1 MPSLTSYIEKLDRE
15 NLLLFMGC
23 DIKEDTCVKKG
34 AVLFSH
40 SLSTSEASML
50 LLSLANI
57 LTALHYGVFIV
68 SPKDGTMKETF
79 LNIGCNVIVYPD
91 HLKDNVWMEAV
102 AESFDF
108 ILVNTLQCAPAA
120 DLLSEKSPNVFW
132 WIHESEQQFQNFL
145 LRNENIS
152 LTPALQILAES
163 TYVQKCIHKYF
174 HTDSELLSFYI
185 EDIPCNPVSSKRE
198 EIRFLMI
205 DNSPTGKGKA
215 LLLRALQ
222 QLPSFLLNRCV
233 FLIGRD
239 LSSTESGK
247 TAESD
252 PMPVNL
258 PVAVIPAMADDELL
272 SCYDDMD
279 IIIAPSF
286 EESVA
291 AVQAFMKGK
300 ICICSD
306 IAAPSDYAH
315 DGKDAFLFSSGDSK
329 ELANKITLSIEHFEQ
344 LDEMAFNG
352 RKLYERH
359 YSAKAFLKRLL
370 EIILAAEAKCDFLRL
385 KQDKEAAQNSY
396 QYICT
401 SIDHALSTKDYAGTV
416 FHLIEY
422 IENGAGH
429 LTLKYFGKTYRY
441 LRMLHILALEIKY
454 KKRLFCEDCGSLKEL
469 WDKYMLTLFSMRRI
483 LFRLSERSVDE
494 AAQYLQAHPISPFA
508 AYLMTQDELLIP
520 SRSFYQTLLTILSS
534 CWTSDDKNQFLGLF
548 RKS

>member
-233 FLIGRD
+233 FL
-239 LSSTESGK
+239 
-247 TAESD
+247 
-252 PMPVNL
+252 
-258 PVAVIPAMADDELL
+258 
-272 SCYDDMD
+272 
-279 IIIAPSF
+279 
-286 EESVA
+286 
-291 AVQAFMKGK
+291 
-300 ICICSD
+300 
-306 IAAPSDYAH
+306 
-315 DGKDAFLFSSGDSK
+315 
-329 ELANKITLSIEHFEQ
+329 LAGI
-344 LDEMAFNG
+344 
-352 RKLYERH
+352 
-359 YSAKAFLKRLL
+359 
-370 EIILAAEAKCDFLRL
+370 
-385 KQDKEAAQNSY
+385 
-396 QYICT
+396 
-401 SIDHALSTKDYAGTV
+401 
-416 FHLIEY
+416 
-422 IENGAGH
+422 
-429 LTLKYFGKTYRY
+429 
-441 LRMLHILALEIKY
+441 
-454 KKRLFCEDCGSLKEL
+454 
-469 WDKYMLTLFSMRRI
+469 
-483 LFRLSERSVDE
+483 
-494 AAQYLQAHPISPFA
+494 
-508 AYLMTQDELLIP
+508 
-520 SRSFYQTLLTILSS
+520 
-534 CWTSDDKNQFLGLF
+534 
-548 RKS
+548 